1 MWRRY
6 KEQETHVA
14 SSDCTAITAREPRK
28 GTAAGS
34 GVGAEG
40 ERGRGGARGC
50 AGGARTG
57 KGPPVRLEAEHVM
70 LRMRLDSKERLAKV
84 RVAPYRVAAE
94 T

>member
-14 SSDCTAITAREPRK
+14 SSNHTAITAQEPRK
-28 GTAAGS
+28 GTAASS
-34 GVGAEG
+34 GVGAVG
-40 ERGRGGARGC
+40 ERGCSGTRGC

-57 KGPPVRLEAEHVM
+57 KGSPVRLEVEHVM
-70 LRMRLDSKERLAKV
+70 LQMWLDSKEWLAKV